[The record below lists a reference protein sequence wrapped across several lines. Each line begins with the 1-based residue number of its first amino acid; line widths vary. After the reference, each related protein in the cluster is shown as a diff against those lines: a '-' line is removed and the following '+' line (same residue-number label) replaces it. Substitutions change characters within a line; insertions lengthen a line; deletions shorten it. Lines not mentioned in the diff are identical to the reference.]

1 MASPDWTVQA
11 ADTIET
17 VVVTIRDKT
26 AVPLETITRAIVY
39 GILVVV
45 MGSTALVLSA
55 IALVRL
61 ASYFVDVWIAY
72 AVIGGLFTLAGM
84 LAWRTRRPRGER

>member
-39 GILVVV
+39 GILIVV
-45 MGSTALVLSA
+45 MASTALVLST
-55 IALVRL
+55 IALVRVL
-61 ASYFVDVWIAY
+61 SYFLEV
-72 AVIGGLFTLAGM
+72 
-84 LAWRTRRPRGER
+84 

>member
-11 ADTIET
+11 VDTIET

-39 GILVVV
+39 GILIVV
-45 MGSTALVLSA
+45 MGSTALVLST
-55 IALVRL
+55 IALVRVL
-61 ASYFVDVWIAY
+61 SYFLEVWAVDAI
-72 AVIGGLFTLAGM
+72 IGGLFTVCGL
-84 LAWRTRRPRGER
+84 LLWRTRRPRGDR